1 MSKRILI
8 ADDSVTIQRAFAMTF
23 AAEDVTLLAAR
34 SLDEGLSLARQS
46 RPDLII
52 ADVSMPGGR
61 TGYEL
66 CQAVKSDPGLA
77 RVPVYLIGS
86 SHTPVNP
93 VRARECGADGEF
105 GKPFDTTTMINLV
118 WEALAR
124 VPAPLPLAPPLVD
137 GVPEPTADLASAT
150 LEVSPAVA
158 DDYGEIAIEP
168 SGPNDAFETTAV
180 EDTPPPEEDV
190 ATPPPVVQPA
200 LAPSVRSSAPAAAAT
215 FSPAPLFPP
224 VPPPAAAASPVA
236 PAHPPA
242 HVPPG
247 GGPAQMRPSLIP
259 GLRPG
264 IVPSPSPSSPSSSAR
279 GGAAAPSPGPGA
291 TPFGGGG
298 HPLRGSTPPVPLVT
312 PASARTLVGMPAV
325 SSQAPARPA
334 PQQPASAR
342 PGAGTAAAAPGFG
355 TLAGSAPAQAARS
368 PAPAPASSSAP
379 LGPPS
384 LFPSAAASHSVAAA
398 LAANAVGSRVDQK
411 MAALAA
417 RGPEYEAIAKLSRE
431 IIEKVVWEV
440 VPQLAEAIVREELSK
455 RGRI

>member
-52 ADVSMPGGR
+52 ADVSMHGGR
-61 TGYEL
+61 TGYEF

-86 SHTPVNP
+86 AHTPVNP

-124 VPAPLPLAPPLVD
+124 VPAPLPLPLPLPPPLVD

-168 SGPNDAFETTAV
+168 SGPNDALETTAV
-180 EDTPPPEEDV
+180 EDTPPPEDV

-200 LAPSVRSSAPAAAAT
+200 LAPSIRPAAPVAAAS
-215 FSPAPLFPP
+215 SPPALFPP
-224 VPPPAAAASPVA
+224 APPPGAAGSPPVH
-236 PAHPPA
+236 AHAQA
-242 HVPPG
+242 HVQPG

-264 IVPSPSPSSPSSSAR
+264 IVPSSPSSPPAR
-279 GGAAAPSPGPGA
+279 AGASAPSPGPGA

-342 PGAGTAAAAPGFG
+342 PGAGAAAAAPGFG
-355 TLAGSAPAQAARS
+355 TLAGSAPAQTARS
-368 PAPAPASSSAP
+368 SAPAPASSSAP

>member
-34 SLDEGLSLARQS
+34 SSDEGLSLARQS

-52 ADVSMPGGR
+52 ADVAMAGR

-105 GKPFDTTTMINLV
+105 GKPFDTITMINQV

-124 VPAPLPLAPPLVD
+124 VPAPSPGPPPLVD

-150 LEVSPAVA
+150 LEVSPATA

-180 EDTPPPEEDV
+180 EDPTPPPEEDV
-190 ATPPPVVQPA
+190 ATPPPVVQPSLTPA
-200 LAPSVRSSAPAAAAT
+200 VRPAAPVAAAPIP
-215 FSPAPLFPP
+215 PAPLFAP
-224 VPPPAAAASPVA
+224 VPPPSAAGP
-236 PAHPPA
+236 PPA
-242 HVPPG
+242 HAQAHVPTG

-264 IVPSPSPSSPSSSAR
+264 IVPSPSPPAPAR
-279 GGAAAPSPGPGA
+279 
-291 TPFGGGG
+291 GG
-298 HPLRGSTPPVPLVT
+298 HPLRGSAPPVPLVT

-325 SSQAPARPA
+325 SSQAPARPVHQ
-334 PQQPASAR
+334 PPASAR
-342 PGAGTAAAAPGFG
+342 PGAGAAAAPGFG
-355 TLAGSAPAQAARS
+355 TLAGGAPAQAAR
-368 PAPAPASSSAP
+368 APATAPATAPSSAP